1 MRKSAKK
8 TASQAGW
15 SKNTHQRFST
25 SFFRHNTI
33 HKEQLPAPYYL
44 YIIIRSFHI
53 SVYKENQMPAL
64 KYLSFEWTA
73 EAEKRLRSQLTPESL
88 KNMTSSMLTVYHN
101 CPDGQER
108 ALYYKIED
116 GVFTDISIRQD
127 PMPEA
132 EFIISGDYDTFA
144 KISRAELGS
153 RSALMNGKLRLTGNM
168 VKALSLASIVDR
180 FNKILSEI
188 PCEY

>member
-1 MRKSAKK
+1 
-8 TASQAGW
+8 
-15 SKNTHQRFST
+15 
-25 SFFRHNTI
+25 
-33 HKEQLPAPYYL
+33 
-44 YIIIRSFHI
+44 
-53 SVYKENQMPAL
+53 MPAL
-64 KYLSFEWTA
+64 KYLSSEWTA

-108 ALYYKIED
+108 ALYYKIEG
-116 GVFTDISIRQD
+116 GVFTDISVRQD

-153 RSALMNGKLRLTGNM
+153 RSALMSGKLRLTGNM

-188 PCEY
+188 SCEY